1 MPTHFALD
9 DQIASQP
16 EALRALRAGIDA
28 PVLDPER
35 PVLFSGIGTSLH
47 ACRVAAAWTAAL
59 TGGALRPIAVDAH
72 DLALDAP
79 LTPRDQVVVVS
90 HRGTKRFPN
99 AVLARARA
107 LGAATVAIVG
117 QGAPAVTADSVVRT
131 CPDERAGTHTVSYL
145 TALAALGRIVAGLIG
160 PTAASAEFASALVT
174 APDAVARTLALP
186 APVEAARRLSGREP
200 LLLAGVG
207 LDTIT
212 AQEAALK
219 LKEGTYTWA
228 EGLGV
233 EFALHGPPAALR
245 AGMGAITI
253 TPAADTSDGGRTQAL
268 RGLLHDL
275 GVVAL
280 TCGDGS
286 VSADEDLPFVPV
298 PPLLRPFVAIVPLQ
312 RLTAELARLAGTN
325 PDAIH
330 RDIEPWASAM
340 GRVTL

>member
-16 EALRALRAGIDA
+16 EALRALLAGIDA

-35 PVLFSGIGTSLH
+35 PVVFSGIGTSLH
-47 ACRVAAAWTAAL
+47 ACRVAAWWTAAL
-59 TGGALRPIAVDAH
+59 SGGALRPVAIDAH

-99 AVLARARA
+99 AVLDRARK

-117 QGAPAVTADSVVRT
+117 QGAPAVAADTVVRT

-145 TALAALGRIVAGLIG
+145 TALAALGRIVAALVG
-160 PTAASAEFASALVT
+160 PTAAATEFASALGTV
-174 APDAVARTLALP
+174 PDAVTRTLDLP
-186 APVEAARRLSGREP
+186 APVEAAQRLAGREP
-200 LLLAGVG
+200 LLLAGGG

-219 LKEGTYTWA
+219 LKEGAYTWA

-245 AGMGAITI
+245 AGMGAVTI
-253 TPAADTSDGGRTQAL
+253 TPAAGMDDGGRTEAL
-268 RGLLHDL
+268 RGLLRDL

-280 TCGDGS
+280 TCGDEA
-286 VSADEDLPFVPV
+286 VSADEDLPFAPV
-298 PPLLRPFVAIVPLQ
+298 PTLLRPFVAIVPLQ

-330 RDIEPWASAM
+330 GDVEPWAAAM
-340 GRVTL
+340 ARYAL

>member
-1 MPTHFALD
+1 MPIHFALD

-16 EALRALRAGIDA
+16 EALRALLAGIDA
-28 PVLDPER
+28 PILDPER

-47 ACRVAAAWTAAL
+47 ACRVAAWWTAAL
-59 TGGALRPIAVDAH
+59 SGGTLRPSAVDAH
-72 DLALDAP
+72 DLALAAP
-79 LTPRDQVVVVS
+79 LTPRDQIVVVS

-99 AVLARARA
+99 AVLARARE
-107 LGAATVAIVG
+107 LGAATIAIVG
-117 QGAPAVTADSVVRT
+117 QGAPAVVADHVVRT

-160 PTAASAEFASALVT
+160 PTAAAMEFSAALGTV
-174 APDAVARTLALP
+174 PDAVARTLALP

-200 LLLAGVG
+200 LLLAGAG

-245 AGMGAITI
+245 ASMGAVTI
-253 TPAADTSDGGRTQAL
+253 TPAAGTDDGGRTQAL

-275 GVVAL
+275 SVAAL
-280 TCGDGS
+280 TCGDGAN
-286 VSADEDLPFVPV
+286 SADEDLPFAPV

-312 RLTAELARLAGTN
+312 RLTAEFARLAGTN

-330 RDIEPWASAM
+330 GDVEPWASAM
-340 GRVTL
+340 GRITL